1 MKLTKKHLLAGILG
15 LAVFALA
22 LAPLAVS
29 AQVMNQGIPELLEQ
43 TQLGN
48 RPLTETIA
56 LIIKIVLS
64 FLGLIAVIII
74 IMGGFKWMTSGGN
87 ETKVE
92 EAKKLMIAGIIGLAI
107 VILAYAISNFIISRL
122 IEIGGTD

>member
-1 MKLTKKHLLAGILG
+1 MKLTKKYLLVGMLG
-15 LAVFALA
+15 LIVFAL
-22 LAPLAVS
+22 PLAVS
-29 AQVMNQGIPELLEQ
+29 AQVMNEGIPELLEQ

-87 ETKVE
+87 ESKVE

-107 VILAYAISNFIISRL
+107 VILAYAIANFIIGRL
-122 IEIGGTD
+122 IEIGGTE